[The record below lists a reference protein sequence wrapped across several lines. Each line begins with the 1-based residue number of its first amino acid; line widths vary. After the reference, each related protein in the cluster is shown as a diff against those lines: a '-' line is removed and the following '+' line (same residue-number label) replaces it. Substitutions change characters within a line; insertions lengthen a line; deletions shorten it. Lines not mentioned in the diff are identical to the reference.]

1 MTGVEVFLDDTPGE
15 TRGVLVRD
23 GRPEHLLIQRDD
35 DIAQHC
41 LGARSVGRVAR
52 VEPGLKAAFV
62 DLGAAG
68 PMGFLPTRDGS
79 LTEGAKVE
87 VETTAEPRGGKGP
100 ALRLIGEASGEARL
114 ISEGPDVAERLAGLA
129 PGVEIVTGPE
139 AIQAGREAEEDALST
154 RVVIEK
160 MGLDLKVERTRALVA
175 IDLDWS
181 PGATGRG
188 GQARDRANA
197 RGLAEAARLMRL
209 KGWGGLVAIDLI
221 GTGHD
226 GDAIT
231 ATARRAFTDTS
242 ELVIGPVN
250 RFGVLM
256 LSLPWRRTPIEE
268 QLLDADGAPSLRTRA
283 QAVVRTLNQALLSER
298 GSACITARCAPEEA
312 ALAAPWAA
320 RLGPRGRLIA
330 DPALAPGRAVLEML

>member
-114 ISEGPDVAERLAGLA
+114 ISEGPDVAERLAGLVTIST
-129 PGVEIVTGPE
+129 PGGDP
-139 AIQAGREAEEDALST
+139 GRS
-154 RVVIEK
+154 
-160 MGLDLKVERTRALVA
+160 G
-175 IDLDWS
+175 
-181 PGATGRG
+181 GRG
-188 GQARDRANA
+188 
-197 RGLAEAARLMRL
+197 
-209 KGWGGLVAIDLI
+209 
-221 GTGHD
+221 
-226 GDAIT
+226 
-231 ATARRAFTDTS
+231 RRPVDT
-242 ELVIGPVN
+242 
-250 RFGVLM
+250 
-256 LSLPWRRTPIEE
+256 RRHRE
-268 QLLDADGAPSLRTRA
+268 DGA
-283 QAVVRTLNQALLSER
+283 
-298 GSACITARCAPEEA
+298 
-312 ALAAPWAA
+312 
-320 RLGPRGRLIA
+320 GP
-330 DPALAPGRAVLEML
+330 